1 MNENKQGLD
10 NNDII
15 GTAIQSE
22 RLARDSSSLI
32 GLANPGNVAKDYHN
46 IAKNT
51 ENKLN
56 QKVRHIQNKYKRV
69 TRSDYSSLK
78 KNEIIAKTKKKL
90 DKAVEKRDTYVN
102 KNYRKESIKKSLIL
116 KYPRKAKD
124 RIVTSV
130 KTKIISSDT
139 GSNIIKAGNKVV
151 KAGTPLVKSAKISK
165 NIASKGLKFTTE
177 GRKMIK
183 NFQIQAVLEDDPYK
197 MAFNVGKN
205 ALVGTV
211 NVALELMKK
220 IMQLIGRGIIK
231 LLMPV
236 VPYILL
242 IFVPFIAILLIAG
255 AGDSEESERETM
267 LLATMMQQES
277 SQSANYFGTTDFTS
291 GDWVYNQMVLNVKAY
306 DYCSWG
312 CGLTSLADCL
322 AYFGVTVNGNLVN
335 PQYIYTWAKDRD
347 IEGIAQVVFEDF
359 CAQTE
364 VKNTGLKMERL
375 SNVKDDFDN
384 TIGKA
389 LDEGKLVIINAKYG
403 SSNAVFLADENGVVK
418 QFAYIDKTTGYNSH
432 FFVLCGWGDNKEA
445 IRCADP
451 NGGKIR
457 YAKTELLKEN
467 LRGRGGGNSP
477 SSMQAWAFSKEN

>member
-15 GTAIQSE
+15 GTALQSE
-22 RLARDSSSLI
+22 RLVRDSSSLI
-32 GLANPGNVAKDYHN
+32 GLANPANVASGYHN
-46 IAKNT
+46 IVKST

-56 QKVRHIQNKYKRV
+56 EKVKHIQNKYKKV
-69 TRSDYSSLK
+69 TSSDYSRLK

-90 DKAVEKRDTYVN
+90 DKTVEKRDTYIN
-102 KNYRKESIKKSLIL
+102 KNYRKESLKKSLIL

-124 RIVTSV
+124 RIVTSA
-130 KTKIISSDT
+130 KTRIICSDT
-139 GSNIIKAGNKVV
+139 NSNIVKAGNKVV

-165 NIASKGLKFTTE
+165 NIASKGLKFTAE

-183 NFQIQAVLEDDPYK
+183 NFQIQAVLDDDPYK

-211 NVALELMKK
+211 NVALELVKK
-220 IMQLIGRGIIK
+220 IMKLIGRGIIK

-255 AGDSEESERETM
+255 IGNSEDSKNETM
-267 LLATMMQQES
+267 LIATMMQQES
-277 SQSANYFGTTDFTS
+277 SHSANYFGTTDFSS
-291 GDWVYNQMVLNVKAY
+291 GEWVYNQMVLNTAAFN
-306 DYCSWG
+306 YCNWG

-322 AYFGVTVNGNLVN
+322 TYFGMTVNGEPVT
-335 PQYIYTWAKDRD
+335 PQYIYTWAKNKG
-347 IEGIAQVVFEDF
+347 IEGNAQVVFEDF
-359 CAQTE
+359 CSQSGFE
-364 VKNTGLKMERL
+364 NSGIRMERI
-375 SNVKDDFDN
+375 SNVKDDFFN

-403 SSNAVFLADENGVVK
+403 SSAAVFLADENGVVK
-418 QFAYIDKTTGYNSH
+418 QFAYVDRASGYNSH

-445 IRCADP
+445 VRCADP

-457 YAKTELLKEN
+457 YAITDILIEN
-467 LRGRGGGNSP
+467 LRGRGGGTSAD
-477 SSMQAWAFSKEN
+477 SMQAWVFSKEN